1 MDLDLPC
8 LETFVKLADCGSF
21 SATAVAQQIS
31 QPAVSM
37 RVAKLESSIGL
48 RLFLRRQDSLEL
60 TRDGKELLEIA
71 RRILAEHD
79 HLGVRI
85 SRYVRESKGI
95 VRVMMDRSFAGGRL
109 TAGISRDEGEPGEL
123 EIVHPDGRMTWVE
136 ALEQHDVDIVVTG
149 TFLQAGN
156 ISSLQRFEMEH
167 QRGTTIAWN
176 RVYFD
181 FDTENFNFPETLRST
196 ILVPSQ
202 RLIPGYL
209 PFLEKWCADSYGSL
223 PPDVLAFDDE
233 AGARDACVAGL
244 GVMIFPGDA
253 SARMGMNAKELGIVK
268 TFEFLLPEAFSYS
281 IYLRAG
287 ERNQKV
293 LQTGVRISEVYRTNL
308 SRKSGSV

>member
-21 SATAVAQQIS
+21 SATAIAQEIS

-37 RVAKLESSIGL
+37 RVAKLESAIGL

-60 TRDGKELLEIA
+60 TREGKELLQIA

-79 HLGVRI
+79 SLGVRL
-85 SRYVRESKGI
+85 SRYVRESKGV
-95 VRVMMDRSFAGGRL
+95 VRAMVDSSFAGGRL
-109 TAGISRDEGEPGEL
+109 VASIARIELEPGML
-123 EIVHPDGRMTWVE
+123 EIVRPDDRMNWVE
-136 ALEQHDVDIVVTG
+136 ALEQHDVDLVVTA

-156 ISSLQRFEMEH
+156 VPSLQRFEMER

-223 PPDVLAFDDE
+223 PPDVIAFDDE

-244 GVMIFPGDA
+244 GVLIFPGDA
-253 SARMGMNAKELGIVK
+253 AARMGMNSKELGIVK

-281 IYLRAG
+281 IYLRSG

-293 LQTGVRISEVYRTNL
+293 LQTGVRISEVYRMDQTAKAHL
-308 SRKSGSV
+308 T